1 VEATLVALWLTGR
14 LKSPPQNER
23 MTLFAYKAVNSLGE
37 TEEGVRDAVDERQ
50 LIAALQTEGYIP
62 IRVIPAGAKSFLG
75 LRLGIKQSGLSQKDI
90 SLFTGELATLLES
103 GLPLDKSLLVLIDLT
118 EDNERVTKLI
128 ARVLDKVKG
137 GSTLA
142 DALEKQSGIF
152 SKFYLNMIRAGEAGG
167 SLGEVL
173 TRLSEYLE
181 RSRELKETVST
192 ALIYPAI
199 LLIMSLASLFVMLTF
214 VVPQF
219 SEMFESAGKALPV
232 STQIVVGLAEW
243 LQSYWWLLI
252 LGVVLV
258 TGYMN
263 LQMADPVKKKVWDGR
278 FLKLPLAGTII
289 LNKETANISRTL
301 GTLLGNGVSILAAL
315 VIVRETVDNLV
326 LAAAIQDTEEQL
338 RQGKNMSDAL
348 LEKGIFPKM
357 AMQMIKMGEE
367 TGRLEEMLLR
377 VATIY
382 DKQLRVAIQRM
393 LALLE
398 PALIISL
405 GLMIAG
411 IIVSILL
418 AILSVND
425 LAF

>member
-1 VEATLVALWLTGR
+1 MPLYT
-14 LKSPPQNER
+14 
-23 MTLFAYKAVNSLGE
+23 YKVVNNLGE
-37 TEEGVRDAVDERQ
+37 TEEGMRDAVDEKL
-50 LIAALQTEGYIP
+50 LIAALQSEGYIP
-62 IRVIPAGAKSFLG
+62 IRIAPAGAKAFLG
-75 LRLGIKQSGLSQKDI
+75 LRLGAKKSKLSQKDLT
-90 SLFTGELATLLES
+90 LFTSELAVLLES
-103 GLPLDKSLLVLIDLT
+103 GLPLDKSLMVLMDLT
-118 EDNERVTKLI
+118 EDNEGLTKLI
-128 ARVLDKVKG
+128 SRVLEKVKG
-137 GSTLA
+137 GSSLA
-142 DALEKQSGIF
+142 DALERRKSGNRKRGAIF
-152 SKFYLNMIRAGEAGG
+152 TKFYLNMIRAGEAGG

-181 RSRELKETVST
+181 RSQELKDTVST

-219 SEMFESAGKALPV
+219 TEMFESAGKALPI
-232 STQIVVGLAEW
+232 STRIVVGLAEW
-243 LQSYWWLLI
+243 LQSYWW
-252 LGVVLV
+252 VLV
-258 TGYMN
+258 GSIVFVSGYMN
-263 LQMADPVKKKVWDGR
+263 FQLSDPVKKKVWDGR
-278 FLKLPLAGTII
+278 FLKLPLFGNIL

-301 GTLLGNGVSILAAL
+301 GTLLGNGVSILVAL
-315 VIVRETVDNLV
+315 VIVRETVDNQV

-338 RQGKNMSDAL
+338 KQGKHMSDAL

-382 DKQLRVAIQRM
+382 DKQLRVSIQRM
-393 LALLE
+393 LAFLE

>member
-1 VEATLVALWLTGR
+1 
-14 LKSPPQNER
+14 
-23 MTLFAYKAVNSLGE
+23 MLFAYKAVNSLGE
-37 TEEGVRDAVDERQ
+37 AEEGVRDAVDEQQ
-50 LIAALQTEGYIP
+50 LIATLQTEGYIP
-62 IRVIPAGAKSFLG
+62 IRVVPAGAKSFLG
-75 LRLGIKQSGLSQKDI
+75 LRLGIKQTKLSQKDI
-90 SLFTGELATLLES
+90 ALFTGELATLLES

-128 ARVLDKVKG
+128 GRVLEKVKG
-137 GSTLA
+137 GATLA

-173 TRLSEYLE
+173 GRLSEYLE

-243 LQSYWWLLI
+243 LQSYWWMLV
-252 LGVVLV
+252 LGVILI

-326 LAAAIQDTEEQL
+326 LSAAIQDTEEQL
-338 RQGKNMSDAL
+338 KQGKNMSDAL

>member
-1 VEATLVALWLTGR
+1 M
-14 LKSPPQNER
+14 P
-23 MTLFAYKAVNSLGE
+23 LFTYKAINALGE
-37 TEEGVRDAVDERQ
+37 TEEGLRDAPDEAQ
-50 LIAALQTEGYIP
+50 LIAALQAENYIP
-62 IRVIPAGAKSFLG
+62 IKVSTASSRSFLG
-75 LRLGIKQSGLSQKDI
+75 FGLGAKQNKLSQKDI
-90 SLFTGELATLLES
+90 LLFTGELATLLES
-103 GLPLDKSLLVLIDLT
+103 GLPIDKSLIVLMDLT
-118 EDNERVTKLI
+118 EDNERLTKLI
-128 ARVLDKVKG
+128 SKVLEKVKG
-137 GSTLA
+137 GTSLA
-142 DALEKQSGIF
+142 DALEMQAGIF

-167 SLGEVL
+167 GLGEVL
-173 TRLSEYLE
+173 NRLGEYLE
-181 RSRELKETVST
+181 SSQELKDTVST

-199 LLIMSLASLFVMLTF
+199 LLVMSLASVFIMLTF

-219 SEMFESAGKALPV
+219 TEMFESAGKDLPV
-232 STQIVVGLAEW
+232 STQIVVGMAEW
-243 LQSYWWLLI
+243 LQSYWWALLGI
-252 LGVVLV
+252 FFGVSS
-258 TGYMN
+258 YMKF
-263 LQMADPVKKKVWDGR
+263 QMADPVRKKVWDGR
-278 FLKLPLAGTII
+278 FLKLPLFGEVL

-301 GTLLGNGVSILAAL
+301 GTLLGNGVSIIAAM

-326 LAAAIQDTEEQL
+326 IAAAIGETEEQL
-338 RQGKNMSDAL
+338 KQGKHLSDAL
-348 LEKGIFPKM
+348 LEKAIFPKM
-357 AMQMIKMGEE
+357 AMQMVKMGEE

-398 PALIISL
+398 PALIITL

>member
-1 VEATLVALWLTGR
+1 
-14 LKSPPQNER
+14 
-23 MTLFAYKAVNSLGE
+23 MLFAYKAVNSLGE
-37 TEEGVRDAVDERQ
+37 TEEGVRDAIDEQQ
-50 LIAALQTEGYIP
+50 LIAILQTEGYIP
-62 IRVIPAGAKSFLG
+62 IRVTPASAKSFLG
-75 LRLGIKQSGLSQKDI
+75 LRLGVKQSTLSQKDI
-90 SLFTGELATLLES
+90 ALFTGELATLLES

-118 EDNERVTKLI
+118 EDNERVAKLI
-128 ARVLDKVKG
+128 GRVLEKVKS

-243 LQSYWWLLI
+243 LQSYWWGL
-252 LGVVLV
+252 VLSV
-258 TGYMN
+258 IFITSYMN
-263 LQMADPVKKKVWDGR
+263 LQLADPVKKKVWDGR

-326 LAAAIQDTEEQL
+326 LAAAIQDTEDQL
-338 RQGKNMSDAL
+338 KQGKNMSDAF
-348 LEKGIFPKM
+348 LEKGVFPKM

-382 DKQLRVAIQRM
+382 DKQLRVAISRM

>member
-1 VEATLVALWLTGR
+1 
-14 LKSPPQNER
+14 
-23 MTLFAYKAVNSLGE
+23 MLFAYKAVNTLGE
-37 TEEGVRDAVDERQ
+37 TEEGLRDAADPAA
-50 LIAALQTEGYIP
+50 LIASLQAEGYIP
-62 IRVIPAGAKSFLG
+62 IRIEAASTKSFLG
-75 LRLGIKQSGLSQKDI
+75 LRLGVKQSKLSQKDI
-90 SLFTGELATLLES
+90 ALFTGELATLLES
-103 GLPLDKSLLVLIDLT
+103 GLPLDKSLLVLIGLT
-118 EDNERVTKLI
+118 EDNERVSKLI
-128 ARVLDKVKG
+128 ARVLEKVKG
-137 GSTLA
+137 GSSLA

-167 SLGEVL
+167 SLGDVL
-173 TRLSEYLE
+173 TRLSDYLE
-181 RSRELKETVST
+181 RSRDLKDTVST

-199 LLIMSLASLFVMLTF
+199 LLIMSIASLFVMLTF

-219 SEMFESAGKALPV
+219 SEMFASAGKALPV
-232 STQIVVGLAEW
+232 STQIVVGLAQW
-243 LQSYWWLLI
+243 LQSYWWALL
-252 LGVVLV
+252 LGVVFAV
-258 TGYMN
+258 SYMR
-263 LQMADPVKKKVWDGR
+263 LQLADPVKKKVWDAR

-301 GTLLGNGVSILAAL
+301 GTLLGNGVSILSSL

-338 RQGKNMSDAL
+338 KQGKNMSDAL
-348 LEKGIFPKM
+348 LEKAIFPKM

-398 PALIISL
+398 PVLIISL
-405 GLMIAG
+405 GLMIGG

>member
-1 VEATLVALWLTGR
+1 M
-14 LKSPPQNER
+14 P
-23 MTLFAYKAVNSLGE
+23 LFKYKAISSTGE
-37 TEEGVRDAVDERQ
+37 TEENIRDALDEQ
-50 LIAALQTEGYIP
+50 VLVKTLQSEGYIP
-62 IRVIPAGAKSFLG
+62 ISITPANSRSFLG
-75 LRLGIKQSGLSQKDI
+75 LSLGGKQSKLSQKDI
-90 SLFTGELATLLES
+90 GLFTGELATLLES
-103 GLPLDKSLLVLIDLT
+103 GLPLDKSLSVLIDLT
-118 EDNERVTKLI
+118 DDNERLNKLI
-128 ARVLDKVKG
+128 SKVLEKVKG
-137 GSTLA
+137 GSSLA
-142 DALEKQSGIF
+142 DALDKQTGIF
-152 SKFYLNMIRAGEAGG
+152 SKFYLNMLRAGEAGG
-167 SLGEVL
+167 NLGDVL

-181 RSRELKETVST
+181 RSQELKDTVST

-199 LLIMSLASLFVMLTF
+199 LLVMSLASLFVMLTF

-219 SEMFESAGKALPV
+219 TEMFESAGKALPV

-243 LQSYWWLLI
+243 LQKYWWILLSAVI
-252 LGVVLV
+252 FASS
-258 TGYMN
+258 YMKF
-263 LQMADPVKKKVWDGR
+263 QMADPVRKKRWDGI

-289 LNKETANISRTL
+289 LHKETANVSRTL
-301 GTLLGNGVSILAAL
+301 GTLLGNGVSILAAM

-326 LAAAIQDTEEQL
+326 LADAIQEAEEQL
-338 RQGKNMSDAL
+338 KQGKHLYDAL
-348 LEKGIFPKM
+348 HDKGIFPKM

-382 DKQLRVAIQRM
+382 DKQLRVSIARM

-398 PALIISL
+398 PALIITL

>member
-1 VEATLVALWLTGR
+1 
-14 LKSPPQNER
+14 
-23 MTLFAYKAVNSLGE
+23 MLFAYKAVNSLGE
-37 TEEGVRDAVDERQ
+37 TEEGVRDAVDEQQ
-50 LIAALQTEGYIP
+50 LIAILQTEGYIP
-62 IRVIPAGAKSFLG
+62 IRVVPASAKSFLG
-75 LRLGIKQSGLSQKDI
+75 LRLGIKQSKLSQKDI
-90 SLFTGELATLLES
+90 ALFTGELATLLES

-118 EDNERVTKLI
+118 EDNERVAKLI
-128 ARVLDKVKG
+128 GRVLEKVKG

-243 LQSYWWLLI
+243 LQSYWWVLV
-252 LGVVLV
+252 LGVVLI

-263 LQMADPVKKKVWDGR
+263 LQLADPVRKKVWDGR
-278 FLKLPLAGTII
+278 FLKLPLAGMII

-301 GTLLGNGVSILAAL
+301 GTLLGNGVSILTAL
-315 VIVRETVDNLV
+315 VIVRETVDNQV
-326 LAAAIQDTEEQL
+326 LAGAIQDAEQQL
-338 RQGKNMSDAL
+338 KQGKHLSDAL
-348 LEKGIFPKM
+348 MEKGIFPKM

-377 VATIY
+377 VAMIY

-405 GLMIAG
+405 GVMIAG

>member
-1 VEATLVALWLTGR
+1 
-14 LKSPPQNER
+14 
-23 MTLFAYKAVNSLGE
+23 MLFAYKAVNSLGE
-37 TEEGVRDAVDERQ
+37 TEEGVRDAVDERH
-50 LIAALQTEGYIP
+50 LIATLQAEGYIP
-62 IRVIPAGAKSFLG
+62 VRVVPASAKSFLG
-75 LRLGIKQSGLSQKDI
+75 LRLGLKQSKLSQKDI
-90 SLFTGELATLLES
+90 ALFTGELATLLES
-103 GLPLDKSLLVLIDLT
+103 GLPLDKSLLVLMDLT

-128 ARVLDKVKG
+128 GRVLDKVKG

-181 RSRELKETVST
+181 RSRELKDTVST

-243 LQSYWWLLI
+243 LQSYWWVLV
-252 LGVVLV
+252 LGVVV
-258 TGYMN
+258 ITGYMN
-263 LQMADPVKKKVWDGR
+263 LQMADPARKKVWDGR
-278 FLKLPLAGTII
+278 FLKLPLAGMII

-301 GTLLGNGVSILAAL
+301 GTLLGNGVSILSAL

-326 LAAAIQDTEEQL
+326 LAAAIQDTEDQL
-338 RQGKNMSDAL
+338 KQGKNMSDAL

-377 VATIY
+377 VANIY

>member
-1 VEATLVALWLTGR
+1 
-14 LKSPPQNER
+14 
-23 MTLFAYKAVNSLGE
+23 MLFIYKAINSQGE
-37 TEEGVRDAVDERQ
+37 TEEGLRDAVDQLQ
-50 LIAALQTEGYIP
+50 LISALQAEGYIP
-62 IRVIPAGAKSFLG
+62 IRVDPASAKSFLG
-75 LRLGIKQSGLSQKDI
+75 LSFGKTQSKLSQKDI
-90 SLFTGELATLLES
+90 GLFTNELATLLES
-103 GLPLDKSLLVLIDLT
+103 GLPLDKSLLVLMDLT
-118 EDNERVTKLI
+118 EDNEQVSKLI
-128 ARVLDKVKG
+128 GRVLEKVKS

-142 DALEKQSGIF
+142 DALEKQPGIF
-152 SKFYLNMIRAGEAGG
+152 SKFYLNMVRAGEAGG

-173 TRLSEYLE
+173 TRLTEYLE

-192 ALIYPAI
+192 ALIYPVI

-232 STQIVVGLAEW
+232 STQIVVGLANW
-243 LQSYWWLLI
+243 LQSYWWILLFGI
-252 LGVVLV
+252 VFS
-258 TGYMN
+258 TTYMK
-263 LQMADPVKKKVWDGR
+263 LQLADPVKKKVWDGR
-278 FLKLPLAGTII
+278 FLKLPLAGSII
-289 LNKETANISRTL
+289 LNKETANITRTL
-301 GTLLGNGVSILAAL
+301 GTLLGNGVSILSAL
-315 VIVRETVDNLV
+315 IIVRETVDNLV
-326 LAAAIQDTEEQL
+326 LASAIQETEDQL
-338 RQGKNMSDAL
+338 KQGKNMSDAL
-348 LEKGIFPKM
+348 LEQNMFPKM
-357 AMQMIKMGEE
+357 AMHMIKMGEE

-382 DKQLRVAIQRM
+382 DKQLRVAIARM

-398 PALIISL
+398 PVLIISL

>member
-1 VEATLVALWLTGR
+1 
-14 LKSPPQNER
+14 
-23 MTLFAYKAVNSLGE
+23 MLFAYKAVNSLGE
-37 TEEGVRDAVDERQ
+37 TEEGVRDAVDEQ
-50 LIAALQTEGYIP
+50 LLIAALQAEGYIP
-62 IRVIPAGAKSFLG
+62 IRVVPAGAKSFLG
-75 LRLGIKQSGLSQKDI
+75 LSLGIKQSKLSQKDI
-90 SLFTGELATLLES
+90 ALFTGELATLLES
-103 GLPLDKSLLVLIDLT
+103 GLPLDKSLLVLIGLT

-128 ARVLDKVKG
+128 ARVLEKVKG

-181 RSRELKETVST
+181 RTRELKETVST

-199 LLIMSLASLFVMLTF
+199 LLVMSLASLFVMLTF

-219 SEMFESAGKALPV
+219 SEMFESAGKSLPV

-243 LQSYWWLLI
+243 LQSYWWALV
-252 LGVVLV
+252 LGVVLI

-263 LQMADPVKKKVWDGR
+263 LQLADPVKKKVWDGR

-289 LNKETANISRTL
+289 LHKETANISRTL

-326 LAAAIQDTEEQL
+326 LAEAIQDTEEQL
-338 RQGKNMSDAL
+338 KQGKNMSDAL

>member
-1 VEATLVALWLTGR
+1 M
-14 LKSPPQNER
+14 P
-23 MTLFAYKAVNSLGE
+23 LFTYKAVNTVGE
-37 TEEGVRDAVDERQ
+37 TEEGVRDATDEAQ
-50 LIAALQTEGYIP
+50 LITALQAEGYIP
-62 IRVIPAGAKSFLG
+62 IRIARANSSSFLGFMGAKSS
-75 LRLGIKQSGLSQKDI
+75 KLSQKDI
-90 SLFTGELATLLES
+90 ALFTGELATLLES
-103 GLPLDKSLLVLIDLT
+103 GLPLDKSLLVLMDLT
-118 EDNERVTKLI
+118 EDNERLTKLI
-128 ARVLDKVKG
+128 AKVLEKVKS
-137 GSTLA
+137 GSSLA
-142 DALEKQSGIF
+142 DALEIQAGIF
-152 SKFYLNMIRAGEAGG
+152 TKFYLNMIRAGEAGG

-181 RSRELKETVST
+181 SSQELKDTVST
-192 ALIYPAI
+192 ALIYPVI
-199 LLIMSLASLFVMLTF
+199 LLVMSLASVFIMLTF

-219 SEMFESAGKALPV
+219 TEMFESAGKALPI
-232 STQIVVGLAEW
+232 STQIVVGMAEW

-252 LGVVLV
+252 GGILGSSS
-258 TGYMN
+258 YMKYQ
-263 LQMADPVKKKVWDGR
+263 LADPVRKKVWDGR
-278 FLKLPLAGTII
+278 FLKIPLFGTIL

-301 GTLLGNGVSILAAL
+301 GTLLGNGVSIIAAL

-326 LAAAIQDTEEQL
+326 VAAAIADTEEQL
-338 RQGKNMSDAL
+338 KQGRHLSDAL
-348 LEKGIFPKM
+348 LEKGILPKM

-393 LALLE
+393 LAFLE
-398 PALIISL
+398 PALIITL

>member
-1 VEATLVALWLTGR
+1 M
-14 LKSPPQNER
+14 P
-23 MTLFAYKAVNSLGE
+23 LFTYKAVNSLGE
-37 TEEGVRDAVDERQ
+37 TEEGIRDAVDEQ
-50 LIAALQTEGYIP
+50 LLIAALQSEGYIP
-62 IRVIPAGAKSFLG
+62 IRVAPANSRSFLG
-75 LRLGIKQSGLSQKDI
+75 LGAKQSKLSQKDI
-90 SLFTGELATLLES
+90 ALLTGELATLLES
-103 GLPLDKSLLVLIDLT
+103 GLPLDKSLLVLMDLT
-118 EDNERVTKLI
+118 EDNERLSKLI

-137 GSTLA
+137 GASLA
-142 DALEKQSGIF
+142 DALEQQAGIF

-167 SLGEVL
+167 SLDDVL
-173 TRLSEYLE
+173 KRMSDYLE
-181 RSRELKETVST
+181 RSQELKDTVST

-199 LLIMSLASLFVMLTF
+199 LLVMSLASLFVMLTF

-219 SEMFESAGKALPV
+219 TEMFESAGKALPV
-232 STQIVVGLAEW
+232 STQIVVGLANW
-243 LQSYWWLLI
+243 LQSYWWALLAGI
-252 LGVVLV
+252 ISISS
-258 TGYMN
+258 YMKFQ
-263 LQMADPVKKKVWDGR
+263 LADPIRKKVWDGR

-289 LNKETANISRTL
+289 TNKETANISRTL
-301 GTLLGNGVSILAAL
+301 GTLLGNGVSILSAL

-326 LAAAIQDTEEQL
+326 LAAAIADAEEQL
-338 RQGKNMSDAL
+338 KQGKHLSDAL
-348 LEKGIFPKM
+348 LEKRLFPKM

-382 DKQLRVAIQRM
+382 DKQLRVAIQRL
-393 LALLE
+393 LAFLE
-398 PALIISL
+398 PALIITL